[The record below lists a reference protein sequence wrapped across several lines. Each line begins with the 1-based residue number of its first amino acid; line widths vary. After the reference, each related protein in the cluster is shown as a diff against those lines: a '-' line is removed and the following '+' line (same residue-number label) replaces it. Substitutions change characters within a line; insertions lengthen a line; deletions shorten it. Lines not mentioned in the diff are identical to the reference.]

1 MQGEHTVAARR
12 RDGWKAILE
21 EEEVVVV
28 VVSLADWGRGNVI
41 CVQAG

>member
-21 EEEVVVV
+21 EVV

-41 CVQAG
+41 CVRAD

>member
-21 EEEVVVV
+21 VVVV
-28 VVSLADWGRGNVI
+28 VVSLAGWGRGNVI